1 MNQARISSRPAPS
14 PALAVHSRSHFDVG
28 MLYSS
33 EEDVELTEA
42 DVKVGRVSQRSVGD
56 LHPHGEAHGVGA
68 HAVDSDVGQTDP
80 CALQQCLERDI
91 FPRQTLQTGVQ
102 D

>member
-1 MNQARISSRPAPS
+1 
-14 PALAVHSRSHFDVG
+14 

-91 FPRQTLQTGVQ
+91 IPRQTDSANGGPGLIACDMNSQQ
-102 D
+102 PARR